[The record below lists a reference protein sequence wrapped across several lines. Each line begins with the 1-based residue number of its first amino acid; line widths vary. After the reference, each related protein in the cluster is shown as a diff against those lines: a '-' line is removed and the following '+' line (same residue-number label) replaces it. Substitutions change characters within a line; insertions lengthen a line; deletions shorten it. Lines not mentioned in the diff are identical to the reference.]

1 MIGSLTTAAANRR
14 ARSDDLDRRRG
25 RDIVNRVPTEL
36 IVPPPGIGI
45 VWDGISDGEVVDLA
59 AWTAAGAPCQICR
72 LPGGH

>member
-1 MIGSLTTAAANRR
+1 MMGSLTDQQRAERRR
-14 ARSDDLDRRRG
+14 ALARRNV
-25 RDIVNRVPTEL
+25 VNRVPTEL

-59 AWTAAGAPCQICR
+59 AWTAAGAPCQVCR